1 MMGDNLFGVCSNLTP
16 TEGQLLSEEKS
27 KKFKE
32 KVKSVLKNGDD
43 RYIIEFNWIPIGR
56 MTRDKVAEFI
66 RESVINSLPP
76 FKKSAVD
83 ELITEGYKLIHTI
96 DWNAQCA
103 NATAIEQGLN
113 PVYVTTEITV

>member
-56 MTRDKVAEFI
+56 MSRDKVAEFI

>member
-16 TEGQLLSEEKS
+16 SEGQLLSEEKC

-32 KVKSVLKNGDD
+32 EVKSVLKNGGD
-43 RYIIEFNWIPIGR
+43 RYIVAFNWIPIGR
-56 MTRDKVAEFI
+56 MPRDKAAEFI
-66 RESVINSLPP
+66 RESVINNLAP

-83 ELITEGYKLIHTI
+83 ELVTEGFKLIHSI

-103 NATAIEQGLN
+103 NATAIDQGLN

>member
-1 MMGDNLFGVCSNLTP
+1 MGDNLFGVCSNLTP

-32 KVKSVLKNGDD
+32 KVKLVLKNDGE
-43 RYIIEFNWIPIGR
+43 RYIVAYNWIPIGR
-56 MTRDKVAEFI
+56 MPRDKVAEFI
-66 RESVINSLPP
+66 RESVINNLSP

-83 ELITEGYKLIHTI
+83 ELVAEGYKLIHTI

-113 PVYVTTEITV
+113 PVYVTSEITV

>member
-16 TEGQLLSEEKS
+16 TEGQLLSEEKI

-32 KVKSVLKNGDD
+32 EVKLILKNGGD
-43 RYIIEFNWIPIGR
+43 RYIVAYNWIPIGR
-56 MTRDKVAEFI
+56 MPKDKAAEFI
-66 RESVINSLPP
+66 RESVINNLPP
-76 FKKSAVD
+76 FKKSAID
-83 ELITEGYKLIHTI
+83 ELVTEGFKLIHSI

>member
-1 MMGDNLFGVCSNLTP
+1 MGDNLFGACSNLTP
-16 TEGQLLSEEKS
+16 SEGQLLSEEKC

-32 KVKSVLKNGDD
+32 EVKSVLKNGGD
-43 RYIIEFNWIPIGR
+43 RYIVAFNWIPIGK
-56 MTRDKVAEFI
+56 MPRDKAAEFI
-66 RESVINSLPP
+66 RESVINNLAP

-83 ELITEGYKLIHTI
+83 ELVTEGFKLIHSI

-103 NATAIEQGLN
+103 NATAIDQGLN

>member
-83 ELITEGYKLIHTI
+83 ELITEGYKLIHII

>member
-16 TEGQLLSEEKS
+16 TEGQLLSEEKR

-32 KVKSVLKNGDD
+32 EVKLILKNGGD
-43 RYIIEFNWIPIGR
+43 RYIIAYNWIPIGR
-56 MTRDKVAEFI
+56 MPKDKVAEFI
-66 RESVINSLPP
+66 RESVINNLSP

-83 ELITEGYKLIHTI
+83 ELVAEGYKLIHTI

-103 NATAIEQGLN
+103 NATAIDQGLN
-113 PVYVTTEITV
+113 PVYVTSEITV

>member
-1 MMGDNLFGVCSNLTP
+1 MGDNLFGACSNLTP

-32 KVKSVLKNGDD
+32 KVKSVLKNDGE
-43 RYIIEFNWIPIGR
+43 RYIVANNWIPIAR
-56 MTRDKVAEFI
+56 LPKDKAVEFI
-66 RESVINSLPP
+66 RESVINNLSP

-83 ELITEGYKLIHTI
+83 ELIAEGYKLIHTI

-113 PVYVTTEITV
+113 PVYVTSEITV

>member
-1 MMGDNLFGVCSNLTP
+1 MGDNLFGVCSNLTP

>member
-1 MMGDNLFGVCSNLTP
+1 MGDNLFGVCSNLTP
-16 TEGQLLSEEKS
+16 TEGQILSEEKC

-32 KVKSVLKNGDD
+32 EVKNVLKNGGE
-43 RYIIEFNWIPIGR
+43 RYIIANNWIPIAR
-56 MTRDKVAEFI
+56 MPRDKAAEFI
-66 RESVINSLPP
+66 RESVINTMSP

-83 ELITEGYKLIHTI
+83 ELVAEGFKLIHSI
-96 DWNAQCA
+96 DWNMPCV

>member
-43 RYIIEFNWIPIGR
+43 RYIIAFNWIPIGR

-83 ELITEGYKLIHTI
+83 ELITEGYKLIHII

>member
-16 TEGQLLSEEKS
+16 TEGQLLSEEKR
-27 KKFKE
+27 KNFKE
-32 KVKSVLKNGDD
+32 KVKLYLKNNGE
-43 RYIIEFNWIPIGR
+43 RYLVANNWIPIGR
-56 MTRDKVAEFI
+56 LPKDKAAEFI
-66 RESVINSLPP
+66 RESVINNLSP

-83 ELITEGYKLIHTI
+83 ELVTEGYKLIHTI

>member
-1 MMGDNLFGVCSNLTP
+1 MLGDNLFGVCSNLTP

-32 KVKSVLKNGDD
+32 EVKSVLKNGGE
-43 RYIIEFNWIPIGR
+43 RYLVANNWIPIGK
-56 MTRDKVAEFI
+56 MPRDKVAEFI
-66 RESVINSLPP
+66 RESVINNLSP

-83 ELITEGYKLIHTI
+83 ELITEGFKLIHTI

-113 PVYVTTEITV
+113 PVYVTTEVTV

>member
-32 KVKSVLKNGDD
+32 EVKLILKNGGD
-43 RYIIEFNWIPIGR
+43 RYIVAYNWIPIGR
-56 MTRDKVAEFI
+56 MPKDKAAEFI
-66 RESVINSLPP
+66 RESVINNLPP
-76 FKKSAVD
+76 FKKSAID
-83 ELITEGYKLIHTI
+83 ELVTEGFKLIHSI